1 MVLFLELMPAIM
13 VDRKQELNMEIMLQ
27 ALMARKVRR

>member
-27 ALMARKVRR
+27 MLMAIKARK